1 LFPVF
6 SERDVVFSSV
16 AVEQRNLR
24 FAARVGAVF
33 AYANE
38 RRYTDVAS
46 KQTDFFV
53 FAFEGE
59 FSVRRVYS
67 CPVTFFKRFQGG

>member
-1 LFPVF
+1 LPLHCFQFF

-38 RRYTDVAS
+38 RRYTDAAS
-46 KQTDFFV
+46 K
-53 FAFEGE
+53 
-59 FSVRRVYS
+59 
-67 CPVTFFKRFQGG
+67 